1 LCIAAQASS
10 SRAPPNDFAIPTH
23 HFTTSVTL
31 WSTANASESTLKNHS
46 IARLSVLGS
55 IPSTLLLFVE
65 LSACTGTAER
75 QRQHNVIDR
84 RESGQRGDAGMLQAN
99 SPQQR
104 WSFPA
109 AQHSRRRL

>member
-1 LCIAAQASS
+1 MPQGSLKLQKVLVAK
-10 SRAPPNDFAIPTH
+10 N
-23 HFTTSVTL
+23 TTSKNICYLVGPL
-31 WSTANASESTLKNHS
+31 WSTANASESTRKNHPV
-46 IARLSVLGS
+46 ARLSVLGS